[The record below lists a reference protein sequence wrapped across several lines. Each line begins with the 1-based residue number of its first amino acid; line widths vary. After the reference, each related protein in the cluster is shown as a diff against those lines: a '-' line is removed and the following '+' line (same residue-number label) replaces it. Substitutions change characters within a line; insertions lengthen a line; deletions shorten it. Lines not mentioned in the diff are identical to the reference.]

1 MLIKY
6 QPKVE
11 HLKCV
16 TLTQK
21 EGLVLERTMVK
32 LLPGTNEVT
41 DDEWKAMR
49 GNITAEL
56 EANEIIILAQKVSA
70 GRGKVG
76 GIKAKDLKQMPTNL
90 AVKYVSEC
98 INPDTL
104 KKWYKEITNEEVRL
118 AITKRFEKLEL
129 EVPEDEIPDTKLEN
143 EAPMTLD
150 EFDSDEENDS
160 EDLEDSDSEDSDEE
174 NDSDS
179 EDSDEENDSD
189 SNDLNENQDSE
200 TDFENMSLAELKSA
214 CKERGIDVKNL
225 SKKIDYI
232 NVLKAGE

>member
-6 QPKVE
+6 EPKIE

-16 TLTQK
+16 TLTPK

-49 GNITAEL
+49 GNIVDEL
-56 EANEIIILAQKVSA
+56 KNGEIKILAQKVSA

-76 GIKAKDLKQMPTNL
+76 GIKAKDLKQMPVNL

-104 KKWYKEITNEEVRL
+104 TKWYKEITNEEVRL
-118 AITKRFEKLEL
+118 AITKRFKKLEL
-129 EVPEDEIPDTKLEN
+129 ETPEDEIPETPNGSPMSLE
-143 EAPMTLD
+143 
-150 EFDSDEENDS
+150 EFDSDEEDFDEDEDS
-160 EDLEDSDSEDSDEE
+160 EGFEDEDDSDEDSDDESQEESDSDY
-174 NDSDS
+174 S
-179 EDSDEENDSD
+179 EMTN
-189 SNDLNENQDSE
+189 
-200 TDFENMSLAELKSA
+200 AELKKI
-214 CKERGIDVKNL
+214 CEDRGIDT
-225 SKKIDYI
+225 KKFTK
-232 NVLKAGE
+232 KADFLNALAEE

>member
-16 TLTQK
+16 TLTPK
-21 EGLVLERTMVK
+21 EGLVLSRTMIK

-49 GNITAEL
+49 GNIAEEL
-56 EANEIIILAQKVSA
+56 NSGEIKILAQKVSA

-76 GIKAKDLKQMPTNL
+76 GIKAKDLKQMPVNL

-98 INPDTL
+98 INPETL
-104 KKWYKEITNEEVRL
+104 TKWYKEVTNEEVRL
-118 AITKRFEKLEL
+118 AITKRFKKLEL
-129 EVPEDEIPDTKLEN
+129 ETPDDEIPEEKLEN

-150 EFDSDEENDS
+150 EFDSDEEDS
-160 EDLEDSDSEDSDEE
+160 SDFDDSDESE
-174 NDSDS
+174 EDS
-179 EDSDEENDSD
+179 EEDDSDESE
-189 SNDLNENQDSE
+189 EDSE
-200 TDFENMSLAELKSA
+200 VEDFENMTVSELKSV
-214 CKERGIDVKNL
+214 CEKRGIDY
-225 SKKIDYI
+225 KKFTKKSDYI
-232 NVLKAGE
+232 NALKTGE

>member
-6 QPKVE
+6 QPEVE

-16 TLTQK
+16 ALTPK
-21 EGLVLERTMVK
+21 EGLVLEKTMVK

-56 EANEIIILAQKVSA
+56 ESGEIKILAQKVSA
-70 GRGKVG
+70 GRGKTG
-76 GIKAKDLKQMPTNL
+76 GIKAKDLKQMPVNL

-104 KKWYKEITNEEVRL
+104 TKWYKEITNEEVRL
-118 AITKRFEKLEL
+118 AITKRFKKLDMET
-129 EVPEDEIPDTKLEN
+129 PEDEIPETPN
-143 EAPMTLD
+143 ESPMTLD
-150 EFDSDEENDS
+150 EFDSDEEIDDS
-160 EDLEDSDSEDSDEE
+160 EDFEDSDSDDFDDEE

-179 EDSDEENDSD
+179 DEEDSDES
-189 SNDLNENQDSE
+189 QDSE
-200 TDFENMSLAELKSA
+200 VDFEKMSLAELKSA

-225 SKKIDYI
+225 SKKADYI
-232 NVLKAGE
+232 NALKAGE

>member
-98 INPDTL
+98 VNPDTL

-179 EDSDEENDSD
+179 
-189 SNDLNENQDSE
+189 NDLNENQDSE
-200 TDFENMSLAELKSA
+200 IDFENMSLAELKSA